1 MNSLL
6 IFLFQTAAAF
16 RQQTEQ
22 IKADKETLGLKWC
35 GPQQCLN
42 VLRDPERLEEL
53 KKYLYIGAP
62 QNKNSF
68 LSQLLKEM
76 LDHNYHAHIYLDLKP

>member
-1 MNSLL
+1 M
-6 IFLFQTAAAF
+6 
-16 RQQTEQ
+16 
-22 IKADKETLGLKWC
+22 
-35 GPQQCLN
+35 
-42 VLRDPERLEEL
+42 LRDPERLEEL